1 MRKARQRTLYCTPV
15 EKATIQAAAVKLGDP
30 VSRFVIA
37 SGLRNAAMRGE
48 GPAGEPLA
56 LTGEEQRALVEG
68 VERLTA
74 LDAALRGPLPGVGV
88 TALEALAFVHRRL
101 AVESNRPSPSAPD
114 ASGPSG
120 SLFDGPG
127 PAGRKW

>member
-1 MRKARQRTLYCTPV
+1 MRKARQRTLYCMPL

-48 GPAGEPLA
+48 GPVGEALA
-56 LTGEEQRALVEG
+56 LTGEEQRSLVEG
-68 VERLTA
+68 MERLTA
-74 LDAALRGPLPGVGV
+74 LDAALREPLPGVGV

-101 AVESNRPSPSAPD
+101 AVEPARASTPTPGASSPP
-114 ASGPSG
+114 GG
-120 SLFDGPG
+120 LFKPPG
-127 PAGRKW
+127 PAGGDR

>member
-15 EKATIQAAAVKLGDP
+15 EKATIQAAAAKTGDP

-37 SGLRNAAMRGE
+37 SGLRNAAARGA
-48 GPAGEPLA
+48 GPGGEALV

-68 VERLTA
+68 MERFAA
-74 LDAALRGPLPGVGV
+74 LDAVLREPLPSVGV

-101 AVESNRPSPSAPD
+101 AVEADRAPPSAPD
-114 ASGPSG
+114 VSEPPG
-120 SLFDGPG
+120 SLSGRPDL
-127 PAGRKW
+127 AGGKR

>member
-37 SGLRNAAMRGE
+37 SGLRNAAAFGE
-48 GPAGEPLA
+48 GPVGEALA
-56 LTGEEQRALVEG
+56 LTSGEQRSLVEG
-68 VERLTA
+68 MERLTA
-74 LDAALRGPLPGVGV
+74 LDAALREPLPGIGV

-101 AVESNRPSPSAPD
+101 AVEPARALPPAPD
-114 ASGPSG
+114 ASGPPG
-120 SLFDGPG
+120 GLFDGPG
-127 PAGRKW
+127 PAGGKR

>member
-15 EKATIQAAAVKLGDP
+15 ERATIQAAAVKLGDP

-37 SGLRNAAMRGE
+37 SGLRNAAALGE
-48 GPAGEPLA
+48 GPVGEPLA

-68 VERLTA
+68 VERLAA
-74 LDAALRGPLPGVGV
+74 LDAALREPLPGIGV

-101 AVESNRPSPSAPD
+101 AVETDRPSPPAPD
-114 ASGPSG
+114 ASGTPG
-120 SLFDGPG
+120 SLFELPG
-127 PAGRKW
+127 PSGGKR

>member
-37 SGLRNAAMRGE
+37 SGLRNAAALGE
-48 GPAGEPLA
+48 GPVGEPLA
-56 LTGEEQRALVEG
+56 LTVEEQRALVEG
-68 VERLTA
+68 MERLTA
-74 LDAALRGPLPGVGV
+74 LDTALREPLPGVGV

-101 AVESNRPSPSAPD
+101 AIEPDRAPPPAPD
-114 ASGPSG
+114 VS
-120 SLFDGPG
+120 G
-127 PAGRKW
+127 PAGGER